1 MQDNWLHVSAL
12 LTNLWGHDWLFPAI
26 TVFTGYV
33 VLGLTGFGSALVI
46 VPVLAWQW
54 PLPHV
59 VALTLLLDLPACL
72 LHGGLNL
79 KQVKWDEVK
88 HMWPA
93 MIVGSGLGL
102 WLMQNLAPRWPLLLL
117 GLYVAAVGLR
127 QIFSKSNTHKR
138 VSSRYAV
145 LAGGL
150 AGAVEMMFGSAGPV
164 MMTWLQWRLPD
175 TMQLRATAPV
185 LIVCSV
191 CIVLLGMAFGG
202 LLSDALLWQH
212 WLGLIG
218 VALVGIVCGDR
229 LARSIR
235 TAWLSRFVAMLLICS
250 GLSLTRNFIASK

>member
-1 MQDNWLHVSAL
+1 MQDAWPHVSAL
-12 LTNLWGHDWLFPAI
+12 LATLWGPDWLFPAL

-79 KQVKWDEVK
+79 QEVKWDEVRP
-88 HMWPA
+88 MWPG

-102 WLMQNLAPRWPLLLL
+102 WLMQNLSPRWPLLLL
-117 GLYVAAVGLR
+117 GLYVVAIGLR
-127 QIFSKSNTHKR
+127 QIFSKPSTHKHI
-138 VSSRYAV
+138 SGRYAFW
-145 LAGGL
+145 AGGA
-150 AGAVEMMFGSAGPV
+150 AGVVEMMFGAAGPV
-164 MMTWLQWRLPD
+164 MVTWLQWRLPNV
-175 TMQLRATAPV
+175 MQLRATAPV

-191 CIVLLGMAFGG
+191 CIVLLGMAFAG

-229 LARSIR
+229 LARFVRS
-235 TAWLSRFVAMLLICS
+235 AWLSRFVAVLLSFS
-250 GLSLTRNFIASK
+250 GLSLLRNFLVA